1 MTRAETGLDRK
12 AALEILAENLS
23 DSVIRKLFSDF
34 EVDEVRRLLRG
45 ELQVVELEPATE
57 AKPVVNTTVVGKD
70 LRCKLFTDGA
80 SRGNPGEAGAGSV
93 LLDDKGKEL
102 VCRSLYL
109 GRCTNN
115 VAEYRALILGLQSAQ
130 EIGCSRLTI
139 LLDSQLIVR
148 QVEGRY
154 KVKNAALKPLFKEV
168 KMLLAGFEIWSIAH
182 VPREENKRAD
192 EMANRGID
200 WKNRDSL

>member
-1 MTRAETGLDRK
+1 MTRAETGLDRA
-12 AALEILAENLS
+12 AALEILAANLS
-23 DSVIRKLFSDF
+23 DAVIQKLFTRF
-34 EVDEVRRLLRG
+34 EVEEVRRLLRG
-45 ELQVVELEPATE
+45 ELQVVEPELATE
-57 AKPVVNTTVVGKD
+57 AKPAVNSTVAGED
-70 LRCKLFTDGA
+70 LCCKLFTDGA

-130 EIGCSRLTI
+130 EIGCSRLAI

-148 QVEGRY
+148 QIEGRY

-168 KMLLAGFEIWSIAH
+168 KMLLAGIADWSIAH

-192 EMANRGID
+192 ELANMGID
-200 WKNRDSL
+200 WKNRDLV